1 MVSDEAEPYNFIHFY
16 LSEAKALLQTDTYLI
31 KEDPTLKTFSNFLK
45 GEDYLNSRWTERLHQ
60 NQRLHIIYLAVNPQM
75 QHHGIAALLLDDAI
89 NYANR
94 HQMMISLETHNE
106 KNLEFYHHFGF
117 QLYDIVEAHFS
128 LKQYCMIKEPA
139 L

>member
-1 MVSDEAEPYNFIHFY
+1 MNFFRCTVKAEENNR
-16 LSEAKALLQTDTYLI
+16 T
-31 KEDPTLKTFSNFLK
+31 
-45 GEDYLNSRWTERLHQ
+45 
-60 NQRLHIIYLAVNPQM
+60 
-75 QHHGIAALLLDDAI
+75 ALLLDDAI